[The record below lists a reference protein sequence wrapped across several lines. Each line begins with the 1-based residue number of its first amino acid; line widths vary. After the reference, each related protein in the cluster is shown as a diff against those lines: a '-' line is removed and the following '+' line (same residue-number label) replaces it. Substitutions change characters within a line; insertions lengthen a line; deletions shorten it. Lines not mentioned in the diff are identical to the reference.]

1 VAQPLSSIRE
11 STPQLLISRVP
22 QIVALF
28 WVIKVL
34 STGMGEATSD
44 YLVHAM
50 PPPLAAAL
58 GGIAFL
64 VALKLQLS
72 QGRYVAWAYWLAVV
86 MVAVFGTMLANGL
99 HVELHVPYAVS
110 TPFFAVILAIVFV
123 AWYRSEGTLS
133 IHSIFTPRRELYYW
147 ATVMATFALGTAA
160 GDLTA
165 TTLGL
170 GWFASGV
177 LFTVII
183 AIPAIG
189 FYWFGMNPI
198 VAFWFAYIV
207 TRPLGASYADWLGLP
222 PRLGGVGLGRGTVAV
237 GGAIAIAALVGYLS
251 ITKIDAPRPVGQTVE
266 AGVEPRP
273 EAERPILENG

>member
-1 VAQPLSSIRE
+1 MASVPGMSSPLLQHRPSTQAQLV
-11 STPQLLISRVP
+11 SRVP
-22 QIVALF
+22 QIIALF

-50 PPPLAAAL
+50 APPLAVIL
-58 GGIAFL
+58 GAIGL
-64 VALKLQLS
+64 GVALKIQFA
-72 QGRYVAWAYWLAVV
+72 QGRYVAWAYWFAVV
-86 MVAVFGTMLANGL
+86 MVAVFGTMAADVL
-99 HVELHVPYAVS
+99 HVGLHVPYAVS

-147 ATVMATFALGTAA
+147 STVMATFALGTAA

-165 TTLGL
+165 KTLGL

-177 LFTVII
+177 MFTAVI
-183 AIPAIG
+183 AIPAVG
-189 FYWFGMNPI
+189 YFRFGWNPV

-222 PRLGGVGLGRGTVAV
+222 PHLGGVGLGRGTVAV
-237 GGAIAIAALVGYLS
+237 SGAIAIAALVAYLS
-251 ITKIDAPRPVGQTVE
+251 RTKIDLPPRSGETTPGAARPVVDD
-266 AGVEPRP
+266 A
-273 EAERPILENG
+273 